1 MSEWFTADIFMVL
14 LTLPELQNEIVCNCW
29 NTFFWLSRMIMTRD
43 PGFPIQGNTSTLQ
56 AIKSALRIP
65 AAGTMAQA
73 NLYNFNIWGPARC
86 HQHSTK
92 AGKVKPAFPSHR
104 MPFQSLHTE
113 SHQGIEA
120 WKPSTDCQWKQW
132 EGFQS
137 SRRSRRGLATT
148 KTWWENSKICMMNHN
163 E

>member
-14 LTLPELQNEIVCNCW
+14 LTLPELQNEFFCNCW

-92 AGKVKPAFPSHR
+92 AGKWKPAFPSHR
-104 MPFQSLHTE
+104 MRFQSLHTE
-113 SHQGIEA
+113 SHQPTWSGLHL
-120 WKPSTDCQWKQW
+120 KFRLLSGSTAQGVASTSKQ
-132 EGFQS
+132 FRTNAS
-137 SRRSRRGLATT
+137 LDLIPA
-148 KTWWENSKICMMNHN
+148 
-163 E
+163 